1 MVYESVGDFILRATP
16 AEKEAMTKALN
27 GFKLQPLG
35 LAQYFNPNMTDK
47 DTVHSYLPEYEKL
60 LQKFHDTPF
69 NMMEVGIQRGGSVL
83 GWLKAFPKA
92 TVIGVDCQKS
102 VNIEGGDKYKE
113 LITNAYDDDFMKL
126 IVPGCLDFIIDDG
139 SHAFNDILFACKN
152 YPKLLKPGGVL
163 VIEDVPDVNWIPKMR
178 AIATAQG
185 CSTELLDLREK
196 KGRWDDV
203 LFVIRKPHFVTETKN
218 GAKC

>member
-27 GFKLQPLG
+27 TIKIEHMN
-35 LAQYFNPNMTDK
+35 LAQHFDPTMTDK
-47 DTVHSYLPEYEKL
+47 DTIHSYLPTYENL
-60 LQKFHDTPF
+60 LQKFRDIPF

-92 TVIGVDCQKS
+92 TVVGVDCQKS
-102 VNIEGGDKYKE
+102 INIDGCDRYKE
-113 LITNAYDDDFMKL
+113 LITNAYDEDFMKY
-126 IVPGCLDFIIDDG
+126 IVPGSMDFIIDDG
-139 SHAFNDILFACKN
+139 SHAYNDILFACRN

-178 AIATAQG
+178 AAATAMG
-185 CSTELLDLREK
+185 CHTEVVDLREK
-196 KGRWDDV
+196 KKRWDDV
-203 LFVIRKPHFVTETKN
+203 LFIIRKPLFVTDTKN